1 MTAPPCPSCGK
12 PAAVCVC
19 DRITPF
25 EGRLSVLVLQH
36 PQEQDVVL
44 GSVPVLARGWAA
56 TKVRVGLSW
65 PSLAAAWDG
74 PADPGRWAVIW
85 PQNLPR
91 PLTAAEQAAPAVFL
105 DRRGGPLAPSDLDGL
120 VVLDGTWSQ
129 AKTLWW
135 RNAWL
140 LKLARVVV
148 HPREPSIYGKLRKE
162 PRREFV
168 STLEAT
174 ADALVAAGEAEA
186 ARVELRRAFRTMV
199 QRARDL
205 ARVEAEAAAP
215 GS

>member
-1 MTAPPCPSCGK
+1 MTAPACPACGK

-19 DRITPF
+19 DRITPVQ
-25 EGRLSVLVLQH
+25 GRLSVLVLQH

-56 TKVRVGLSW
+56 TRVRVGLSW
-65 PSLAAAWDG
+65 PSLAAAWGEPVD
-74 PADPGRWAVIW
+74 PARWAVIW

-91 PLTAAEQAAPAVFL
+91 PLTEAEQAAPAVFV
-105 DRRGGPLAPSDLDGL
+105 DRRGGRLDLAALDGL

-140 LKLARVVV
+140 LKLGRAVV

-174 ADALVAAGEAEA
+174 ADALVAAGEADEA
-186 ARVELRRAFRTMV
+186 RTELRRAFRTMV

-205 ARVEAEAAAP
+205 ARAEAEAPAP
-215 GS
+215 EA

>member
-1 MTAPPCPSCGK
+1 L
-12 PAAVCVC
+12 
-19 DRITPF
+19 
-25 EGRLSVLVLQH
+25 EGRHSVLVLQH

-44 GSVPVLARGWAA
+44 ASAPVLARGWSGTAI
-56 TKVRVGLSW
+56 RVGLSW
-65 PSLAAAWDG
+65 PSLAAAWGG
-74 PADPGRWAVIW
+74 PAEPARWAVIW

-91 PLTAAEQAAPAVFL
+91 GLTPAELAAPAVFL
-105 DRRGGPLAPSDLDGL
+105 DRRGAPLDPTAIDGL

-140 LKLARVVV
+140 LKLARIVV

-168 STLEAT
+168 STLEAV
-174 ADALVAAGEAEA
+174 ADALVAVGEPEQ
-186 ARVELRRAFRTMV
+186 ARSELRRAFRTMV

-205 ARVEAEAAAP
+205 GRADTL
-215 GS
+215 